1 MQCATSQ
8 TLPTP
13 ATPLDGIA
21 HRCQP
26 EPAEHGE
33 QARQDAQYNER
44 LARLQASALA
54 FMEFLLTASEEEI
67 TTPAARVRKAA
78 ASLVLR
84 LRPRVI
90 EATVGA
96 AVTANTRRT
105 STRVAAAST
114 TTADTITSTTNP
126 TTPCAGASESAGA
139 SADTHEPH
147 AEREPARDGVAKR
160 PRRSNTPTVHAASVE
175 RASAGA
181 GLVSDPRM
189 VEAPEPHPLAP
200 EVEGSPM
207 LRGSR
212 RER

>member
-1 MQCATSQ
+1 MQCANPQ

-21 HRCQP
+21 HPCQP
-26 EPAEHGE
+26 EHAEHGE

-84 LRPRVI
+84 LRPRAI

-96 AVTANTRRT
+96 AVTANTRRAC
-105 STRVAAAST
+105 TRVAAAST
-114 TTADTITSTTNP
+114 TNSS
-126 TTPCAGASESAGA
+126 TPCAGASESASA

-175 RASAGA
+175 RAAAGA

-200 EVEGSPM
+200 EIEGTPM

-212 RER
+212 SAR